1 MIHASGHIL
10 VFGAPYSPEM
20 NPVEFMFGIWKRMV
34 NEIIGTQKLTKDNT
48 KAVLTESFYT
58 FPSSSIL
65 NLVSHVFSQVYD
77 RAFNREDISRT
88 WSHLTSTKQVA

>member
-1 MIHASGHIL
+1 
-10 VFGAPYSPEM
+10 M

-34 NEIIGTQKLTKDNT
+34 NEMIGTQKLTKDNT

-58 FPSSSIL
+58 SPSSSIR
-65 NLVSHVFSQVYD
+65 NLVSHVFSKVYD
-77 RAFNREDISRT
+77 RVFNGEDISRT

>member
-1 MIHASGHIL
+1 
-10 VFGAPYSPEM
+10 M
-20 NPVEFMFGIWKRMV
+20 NPVEFMFRIWKRMV